1 MNLIFD
7 YDPIEVDEP
16 IITFTLQFDHLLI
29 AVAVI
34 NTIDHRQMSIYL
46 YKIKHQYS
54 ILFILN
60 Y

>member
-46 YKIKHQYS
+46 NKIKHQYS